1 MYTPV
6 DYQRVTLYTIHVTKS
21 DHTGYFLH
29 YLREEIASQEFWK
42 ATRSNFAEIL
52 LKKESYL
59 RKDLPFD
66 VREIIEKLEREER
79 KQERDTDKAMTVELK

>member
-6 DYQRVTLYTIHVTKS
+6 DYQTITLFTIHVTKN
-21 DHTGYFLH
+21 DNTGYFMH

-42 ATRSNFAEIL
+42 AMRSNYAEIII
-52 LKKESYL
+52 KKNKYL
-59 RKDLPFD
+59 RKDLPTE